1 MRPDSWNFPLLLHVA
16 GAAVLFGAVAAAAVS
31 TLAADRVPEPEFMR
45 RLAFR
50 SLLIV
55 GLPAYIVMRIGAE
68 WLYSKGFDEL
78 EDDPAWLGIG
88 YIVADVGLLVFV
100 HRARA
105 RRSRG
110 VEAEQRGRQG
120 SGRPQHRA
128 PRRDDR
134 RRLGDGREAQLS
146 LPAGLASAR
155 HRSSASGAPR
165 IRVGAEQHEPRLLHC
180 RLRLAHPRKRL
191 PKRVLERPA
200 VGARRDEREGD
211 RRRAELVRDRE
222 RPRVA
227 RPQRRALVVSRRRTP
242 GRRCGS
248 PSARRARPRSSRPPR
263 RRAGRRDSGSR
274 AAHGTRRGS
283 QARPSGGSPRR
294 HRRPRGARS
303 SRR

>member
-1 MRPDSWNFPLLLHVA
+1 MRPDSWNLPLLLHVA

-88 YIVADVGLLVFV
+88 YIVADVGLLVFLD
-100 HRARA
+100 RARA

-134 RRLGDGREAQLS
+134 RRLGDGREARLS
-146 LPAGLASAR
+146 LSSVSGFSQTPALRDARAANVSAPKSTSRASSTAV
-155 HRSSASGAPR
+155 SASRIPANACRSASSSGQPYAP
-165 IRVGAEQHEPRLLHC
+165 AETSGKATDVAP
-180 RLRLAHPRKRL
+180 
-191 PKRVLERPA
+191 
-200 VGARRDEREGD
+200 
-211 RRRAELVRDRE
+211 ELVRDRE
-222 RPRVA
+222 RARVA
-227 RPQRRALVVSRRRTP
+227 RSQRRALVVRRASYTGPTVWITQRAGSSPAVVATASP
-242 GRRCGS
+242 AGS
-248 PSARRARPRSSRPPR
+248 PS
-263 RRAGRRDSGSR
+263 G
-274 AAHGTRRGS
+274 
-283 QARPSGGSPRR
+283 
-294 HRRPRGARS
+294 
-303 SRR
+303 